1 MASGKSLMDTCQL
14 VWSQTEM
21 GSGKSLMDT
30 GDWFG
35 LRPRWVQGK
44 VQWTLVIGLVTDRD
58 GLSEKSHGHW
68 SLIGHRPRWLQGK
81 VSWTLVI
88 DLVTDRDGFREKSH
102 GHWSL
107 VWSQTGMGSAATI
120 H

>member
-1 MASGKSLMDTCQL
+1 MDTCQL

-68 SLIGHRPRWLQGK
+68 SLIWTQTEMASGKSLMDTGH
-81 VSWTLVI
+81 
-88 DLVTDRDGFREKSH
+88 
-102 GHWSL
+102 
-107 VWSQTGMGSAATI
+107 
-120 H
+120 